1 MVLLVVQQIAQIII
15 SITAPQIDFI
25 AHKNNGDLII
35 NLGYPWH
42 PIALEPLDT
51 F

>member
-1 MVLLVVQQIAQIII
+1 MVVQQVAQIIV

-25 AHKNNGDLII
+25 AHKNNRDLII
-35 NLGYPWH
+35 NLGYPGH
-42 PIALEPLDT
+42 PIALEPLDA